1 MTLVERL
8 GRVSELLIALAGSP
22 IPTHV
27 FQTLADQAETVI
39 AFDYLA
45 VCLREAEGEA
55 YLVHPLAG
63 DAAETHA
70 GRPFAPEAG
79 RPGRTM
85 ATGRVV
91 LVDDLTAE
99 PDLVPDLEGRW
110 TALGLRAALI
120 APVRRGLEVLGA
132 LVFAARGRSA
142 YGPDDVQV
150 ASLVAAGLGA
160 GFETSRIYQS
170 LSDERSTLAAV
181 LGSTQDAVVMVNPD
195 GIVLLANPAVRPM
208 LGLEP
213 EALGGAPLP
222 ALLAEG
228 PLRPLLEAGEPATIE
243 LGLPDGRIALASV
256 VPVRT
261 AYGEAVGVAA
271 ILRDITLLKELE
283 GMKNTFV
290 NTVSHDLKNPLGAIV
305 LTAEMMLRSGPADP
319 RHAARCQSI
328 LGVTRSMTELITD
341 LLDLGKIE
349 SGLEAPREA
358 VDLVPLVRDVA
369 SSLQVQAE
377 AKKVALAVETPERVP
392 VLATPGRLTQA
403 LLNLAGNA
411 VKYTP
416 AGGRARIGVTVTPGG
431 APGGAAALVTV
442 SVTDTGIG
450 IPAADLPYVFDKFYR
465 VKSKAT
471 RDIEGTGLGLAITR
485 SVVEAHG
492 GRIWVESEEGKGSTF
507 TFTLPAG
514 SN

>member
-1 MTLVERL
+1 M
-8 GRVSELLIALAGSP
+8 
-22 IPTHV
+22 
-27 FQTLADQAETVI
+27 
-39 AFDYLA
+39 
-45 VCLREAEGEA
+45 
-55 YLVHPLAG
+55 
-63 DAAETHA
+63 
-70 GRPFAPEAG
+70 
-79 RPGRTM
+79 
-85 ATGRVV
+85 
-91 LVDDLTAE
+91 
-99 PDLVPDLEGRW
+99 
-110 TALGLRAALI
+110 
-120 APVRRGLEVLGA
+120 LGA
-132 LVFAARGRSA
+132 LVFAARGRSV

-195 GIVLLANPAVRPM
+195 GIVLLANPAVRSM

-222 ALLAEG
+222 APLAEG
-228 PLRPLLEAGEPATIE
+228 PLRPLLEAGKPATTE
-243 LGLPDGRIALASV
+243 LGLPDGRTALASV

-305 LTAEMMLRSGPADP
+305 LTAELMLRSGPTDARYAP
-319 RHAARCQSI
+319 RCESI
-328 LGVTRSMTELITD
+328 LRVARSMNDLISD

-358 VDLVPLVRDVA
+358 VDLVPLVHDVA
-369 SSLQVQAE
+369 TSLQVQAE
-377 AKKVALAVETPERVP
+377 AKNIALAVETPERVP

-403 LLNLAGNA
+403 LSNLAGN

-416 AGGRARIGVTVTPGG
+416 AGGRARIAVTVTAGG
-431 APGGAAALVTV
+431 APEGAAASVVTD
-442 SVTDTGIG
+442 SVTDTGLG

-485 SVVEAHG
+485 SVIEAHG

-507 TFTLPAG
+507 TFTLPAA
-514 SN
+514 

>member
-1 MTLVERL
+1 MTLAERL

-45 VCLREAEGEA
+45 VCLREAEGET

-63 DAAETHA
+63 DSAEAHA
-70 GRPFAPEAG
+70 ERPFAPGEGLPA
-79 RPGRTM
+79 RAM

-91 LVDDLTAE
+91 LIDDLAAE
-99 PDLVPDLEGRW
+99 PDPAPDLEGRW
-110 TALGLRAALI
+110 TALGLRSALI
-120 APVRRGLEVLGA
+120 APVRRGPEVLGA
-132 LVFAARGRSA
+132 LVFAARAGSA

-160 GFETSRIYQS
+160 GFETSRVYQS

-228 PLRPLLEAGEPATIE
+228 PLRPLLEAGEPATVEIR
-243 LGLPDGRIALASV
+243 LPDGRTALASV

-305 LTAEMMLRSGPADP
+305 LTAEMMLRAGPA
-319 RHAARCQSI
+319 RCP
-328 LGVTRSMTELITD
+328 LRGAV
-341 LLDLGKIE
+341 
-349 SGLEAPREA
+349 REH
-358 VDLVPLVRDVA
+358 
-369 SSLQVQAE
+369 
-377 AKKVALAVETPERVP
+377 
-392 VLATPGRLTQA
+392 TPGGPVHEHPHHRPPRSRQDRIRA
-403 LLNLAGNA
+403 RGSPRGGGPRPARARSGHRAAGA
-411 VKYTP
+411 GRGQEHRARGGDAGARPGPGHAGTPHPGADESRGQCREVHAGRRARP
-416 AGGRARIGVTVTPGG
+416 AGGGGG
-431 APGGAAALVTV
+431 A
-442 SVTDTGIG
+442 
-450 IPAADLPYVFDKFYR
+450 
-465 VKSKAT
+465 
-471 RDIEGTGLGLAITR
+471 EGRA
-485 SVVEAHG
+485 G
-492 GRIWVESEEGKGSTF
+492 GRRRPSRHRV
-507 TFTLPAG
+507 A
-514 SN
+514 

>member
-1 MTLVERL
+1 MTLAERL

-27 FQTLADQAETVI
+27 FQTLADQAMTAI
-39 AFDYLA
+39 AYDYMA
-45 VCLREAEGEA
+45 VCLRDAESEA

-63 DAAETHA
+63 DAVDAHAE
-70 GRPFAPEAG
+70 RPFAPNEGLPA
-79 RPGRTM
+79 RAM
-85 ATGRVV
+85 ASGRVV
-91 LVDDLTAE
+91 LIDDLAALPE
-99 PDLVPDLEGRW
+99 PVPALEGRW
-110 TALGLRAALI
+110 TALGFRAALV
-120 APVRRGLEVLGA
+120 APVRRGPEVLGA
-132 LVFAARGRSA
+132 LVFATRGLGA
-142 YGPDDVQV
+142 YGPDDEQV

-160 GFETSRIYQS
+160 GFETSRAYQS

-181 LGSTQDAVVMVNPD
+181 LGSTQDAVVMVNPE

-213 EALGGAPLP
+213 ETLVGAPLP

-228 PLRPLLEAGEPATIE
+228 PLRPLLEAGEPAAAE
-243 LGLPDGRIALASV
+243 LGLPDGRTALASV

-261 AYGEAVGVAA
+261 VYGEVVGVAA

-283 GMKNTFV
+283 AMKNTFV

-305 LTAEMMLRSGPADP
+305 LTAEMMLRSGPADA
-319 RHAARCQSI
+319 RHAARCES
-328 LGVTRSMTELITD
+328 LLRVARSMTELITD

-349 SGLEAPREA
+349 SGLEASREP
-358 VDLVPLVRDVA
+358 VDLVLLVRDVA
-369 SSLQVQAE
+369 TALQVQAE
-377 AKKVALAVETPERVP
+377 AKHIALTVETPGRVP

-403 LLNLAGNA
+403 LMNLAGNA

-416 AGGRARIGVTVTPGG
+416 AGGRARLVVAVTPGG
-431 APGGAAALVTV
+431 APQGAAPAVTV

-465 VKSKAT
+465 VKNKAT

-485 SVVEAHG
+485 SVIEAHG
-492 GRIWVESEEGKGSTF
+492 GRIWVESEEGKGSAF
-507 TFTLPAG
+507 TFTLPLA
-514 SN
+514 

>member
-1 MTLVERL
+1 MSLAERL
-8 GRVSELLIALAGSP
+8 SRVSELLIALAGSP

-45 VCLREAEGEA
+45 VCLREAEGET

-63 DAAETHA
+63 DSAEAHA
-70 GRPFAPEAG
+70 ERPFAPGEGLPA
-79 RPGRTM
+79 RAM
-85 ATGRVV
+85 ATGRVA
-91 LVDDLTAE
+91 LIDDLSAASD
-99 PDLVPDLEGRW
+99 PVPDLEGRW

-120 APVRRGLEVLGA
+120 APVRRGPEVLGA
-132 LVFAARGRSA
+132 LVFAARAGSA

-160 GFETSRIYQS
+160 GFETSRVYQS

-213 EALGGAPLP
+213 DALGGAPLP

-228 PLRPLLEAGEPATIE
+228 PLRPLLEAGLPATVEIR
-243 LGLPDGRIALASV
+243 LPDGRTALASV

-305 LTAEMMLRSGPADP
+305 LTAEMMLRAGPGDA
-319 RHAARCQSI
+319 RYAARCESI
-328 LGVTRSMTELITD
+328 LRVARSMNTLISD
-341 LLDLGKIE
+341 LLDLGQIE

-358 VDLVPLVRDVA
+358 VDLVPLVHEVA
-369 SSLQVQAE
+369 TALQVQAE
-377 AKKVALAVETPERVP
+377 AKKVALEMETPERVP

-403 LLNLAGNA
+403 LMNLACNA

-416 AGGRARIGVTVTPGG
+416 AGGRARLVVAVSPRG
-431 APGGAAALVTV
+431 APESGAIPLVTV
-442 SVTDTGIG
+442 SVSDTGIG
-450 IPAADLPYVFDKFYR
+450 IPAADLPYVFD
-465 VKSKAT
+465 
-471 RDIEGTGLGLAITR
+471 
-485 SVVEAHG
+485 
-492 GRIWVESEEGKGSTF
+492 
-507 TFTLPAG
+507 
-514 SN
+514 

>member
-1 MTLVERL
+1 MSLADRL

-27 FQTLADQAETVI
+27 FQTLADQAETAI
-39 AFDYLA
+39 GFDYLA
-45 VCLREAEGEA
+45 VCLRDAESEA

-63 DAAETHA
+63 DSAEAHA
-70 GRPFAPEAG
+70 ERPFAPGEGLPA
-79 RPGRTM
+79 RAM
-85 ATGRVV
+85 ASGRVV
-91 LVDDLTAE
+91 SIDDIAAE
-99 PDLVPDLEGRW
+99 PDLVPDLEARW
-110 TALGLRAALI
+110 AALGLRAALI
-120 APVRRGLEVLGA
+120 APVRRGPEVLGA
-132 LVFAARGRSA
+132 LVFAARTPGA

-160 GFETSRIYQS
+160 GFETSRVYQS

-228 PLRPLLEAGEPATIE
+228 PLRLLLEAGEPATTE
-243 LGLPDGRIALASV
+243 LTLPDGRTALASV

-305 LTAEMMLRSGPADP
+305 LTAEMMLRSGPGDE
-319 RHAARCQSI
+319 RYAARCESI
-328 LGVTRSMTELITD
+328 LRVARSMNTLIVD

-349 SGLEAPREA
+349 SGLEAPREP
-358 VDLVPLVRDVA
+358 VDLVLLARDTA
-369 SSLQVQAE
+369 IALQVQAE
-377 AKKVALAVETPERVP
+377 AKNIALTVETPERAP

-416 AGGRARIGVTVTPGG
+416 AGGRARLAVTVTPGD
-431 APGGAAALVTV
+431 AAEGAAGLVTV

-450 IPAADLPYVFDKFYR
+450 IPAADLPFVFDKFYR

-485 SVVEAHG
+485 SVIEAHG
-492 GRIWVESEEGKGSTF
+492 GRIWVDSEEGKGSTF
-507 TFTLPAG
+507 SFTLPLA
-514 SN
+514 

>member
-1 MTLVERL
+1 MTLADRL

-27 FQTLADQAETVI
+27 FQTLADQAETAI

-45 VCLREAEGEA
+45 VCLRDAESEA

-63 DAAETHA
+63 DSAEAHAA
-70 GRPFAPEAG
+70 RRFALGEGLPA
-79 RPGRTM
+79 RAL
-85 ATGRVV
+85 ATGRVA
-91 LVDDLTAE
+91 LIDDLAAE
-99 PDLVPDLEGRW
+99 PDPVPDLEGRW
-110 TALGLRAALI
+110 TALGLHAALI

-132 LVFAARGRSA
+132 LVFAARGRSV

-195 GIVLLANPAVRPM
+195 GIVLLANPAVRSM

-228 PLRPLLEAGEPATIE
+228 PLRPLLEAGEPATTE
-243 LGLPDGRIALASV
+243 LGLPDGRTALASV

-305 LTAEMMLRSGPADP
+305 LTAELMLRSGPTDARYAP
-319 RHAARCQSI
+319 RCESI
-328 LGVTRSMTELITD
+328 LRVARSMNELIID

-358 VDLVPLVRDVA
+358 VDLAMLVHDVA
-369 SSLQVQAE
+369 TSLQVQAE
-377 AKKVALAVETPERVP
+377 AKNIALAVETPERVP

-403 LLNLAGNA
+403 LSNLAGNA

-416 AGGRARIGVTVTPGG
+416 AGGRARVAVTVTAGG
-431 APGGAAALVTV
+431 APEGAAASVVTV
-442 SVTDTGIG
+442 SVTDTGLG

-485 SVVEAHG
+485 SVIEAHG
-492 GRIWVESEEGKGSTF
+492 GRIWVDSEEGKGSTF
-507 TFTLPAG
+507 SFTLPLA
-514 SN
+514 

>member
-1 MTLVERL
+1 MSLAERL

-45 VCLREAEGEA
+45 VCLREAESEA

-63 DAAETHA
+63 DSAEAHA
-70 GRPFAPEAG
+70 GRPFAPEEGLPSRA
-79 RPGRTM
+79 M
-85 ATGRVV
+85 VSGRVV

-99 PDLVPDLEGRW
+99 PASMPDLEGRW
-110 TALGLRAALI
+110 AALGLRATLI
-120 APVRRGLEVLGA
+120 APVRRGPEVLGA
-132 LVFAARGRSA
+132 LVFAARAAGA

-160 GFETSRIYQS
+160 GFETSRVYQS

-228 PLRPLLEAGEPATIE
+228 PLRPLLEAGEPATAEIR
-243 LGLPDGRIALASV
+243 LPDGRTAQASV

-261 AYGEAVGVAA
+261 AYGETVGVAA
-271 ILRDITLLKELE
+271 ILRDITLLKDLE
-283 GMKNTFV
+283 QMKNTFV

-319 RHAARCQSI
+319 RYAARCESI
-328 LGVTRSMTELITD
+328 LRVARSMNTLIID
-341 LLDLGKIE
+341 LLEIGKIE
-349 SGLEAPREA
+349 SGLEAPREPM
-358 VDLVPLVRDVA
+358 DLVPLVHDVA
-369 SSLQVQAE
+369 TALQVQAE
-377 AKKVALAVETPERVP
+377 AKNIALAVETPERVP
-392 VLATPGRLTQA
+392 VLVTPGRITQA
-403 LLNLAGNA
+403 LMNLAGNA

-431 APGGAAALVTV
+431 EPASAAALVTV
-442 SVTDTGIG
+442 CVTDTGIG

-485 SVVEAHG
+485 SVIEAHG
-492 GRIWVESEEGKGSTF
+492 GRIWVESEEGKGSSF
-507 TFTLPAG
+507 SFTLPLA
-514 SN
+514 